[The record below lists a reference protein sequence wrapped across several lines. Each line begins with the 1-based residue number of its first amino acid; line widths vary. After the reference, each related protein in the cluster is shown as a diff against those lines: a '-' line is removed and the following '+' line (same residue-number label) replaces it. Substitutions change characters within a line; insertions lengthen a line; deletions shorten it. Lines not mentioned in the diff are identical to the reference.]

1 MFPGDQNVGTV
12 PFLDRIDMIFRI
24 WRITRHDSSR
34 LHLME
39 GASMILA
46 EVEESKPRLTNHR
59 RKILKI
65 LKIMSILLILSKKEA
80 G

>member
-1 MFPGDQNVGTV
+1 
-12 PFLDRIDMIFRI
+12 
-24 WRITRHDSSR
+24 
-34 LHLME
+34 
-39 GASMILA
+39 MILA